1 MTMYYLTL
9 YQIITYN
16 TSYIKIKDRKNNM
29 NINILDR
36 NKNFNILLA
45 GILSITIGLGVARFA
60 FTSLL
65 PSMLDDFLTLT
76 NAGLLA
82 SINFAGYLSGA
93 IFTMFIKDINK
104 KVIYFRIG
112 IIISVLTTIVL
123 ATTTNETI
131 WFVSRII
138 AGFGSGLVLV
148 IGGAIV
154 MEKIDYENK
163 TKAMGIHFSGIG
175 IGIVICEVI
184 SQYSLLEGTWVD
196 GWKALVIY
204 AIIASLYVTR
214 ILSFDHEVKKT
225 APAHKFEFSIFTP
238 YVILIILAYFTEGV
252 GFVVQGTFLPDII
265 NSLEGLDGYG
275 SLGWLIVGLAGI
287 PSCIIWMRL
296 AHNHGSINIIM
307 VAMLVQVVAILIPAF
322 SNSIYLNLLAGALY
336 GGTFVG
342 LVALFMNLGGQI
354 SKKNPVVLMGAFT
367 ALYGLGQVVAPL
379 YSVKLIDMF
388 GNYDTTMYL
397 TAFIVIV
404 GVGLLLVAKKIEKN
418 Q

>member
-1 MTMYYLTL
+1 
-9 YQIITYN
+9 
-16 TSYIKIKDRKNNM
+16 M

-45 GILSITIGLGVARFA
+45 GILSITVGLGVARFA

-76 NAGLLA
+76 NAGLYA
-82 SINFAGYLSGA
+82 SVNFAGYLSGA
-93 IFTMFIKDINK
+93 LFTMFIKDINK
-104 KVIYFRIG
+104 KVIYFRLG
-112 IIISVLTTIVL
+112 IIISLLTTMVL
-123 ATTTNETI
+123 ATTTNEII

-154 MEKIDYENK
+154 MEKINYENK

-196 GWKALVIY
+196 GWKALTIY
-204 AIIASLYVTR
+204 GVIASLYVTR
-214 ILSFDHEVKKT
+214 ILSFDHEVKKD
-225 APAHKFEFSIFTP
+225 APVHKMSFSIFSP
-238 YVILIILAYFTEGV
+238 YVILIILAYFTEGI

-275 SLGWLIVGLAGI
+275 GLGWFLVGLAGI
-287 PSCIIWMRL
+287 PSSIIWMRL
-296 AHNHGSINIIM
+296 AHKHGSINIIM
-307 VAMLVQVVAILIPAF
+307 VAMLVQVIAILTPAF
-322 SNSIYLNLLAGALY
+322 SNHIYLNLLSGALY
-336 GGTFVG
+336 GSTFIG

-379 YSVKLIDMF
+379 YSIKLIEMF
-388 GNYDTTMYL
+388 GNYNTTLYL
-397 TAFIVIV
+397 TAFIVII
-404 GVGLLLVAKKIEKN
+404 GVLLLAIAKKIEQKTKIN
-418 Q
+418 

>member
-1 MTMYYLTL
+1 
-9 YQIITYN
+9 
-16 TSYIKIKDRKNNM
+16 M

-76 NAGLLA
+76 HAGWFA

-112 IIISVLTTIVL
+112 IILSLLTTVVL
-123 ATTTNETI
+123 ATTTNEML
-131 WFVSRII
+131 WFVSRLI

-154 MEKIDYENK
+154 MEKITYENK

-204 AIIASLYVTR
+204 AFIASLYVTR
-214 ILSFDHEVKKT
+214 ILSFDHEVKKS
-225 APAHKFEFSIFTP
+225 APSHKISFSIFTP

-265 NSLEGLDGYG
+265 NSLEGLDGFG

-287 PSCIIWMRL
+287 PSSIIWMRL
-296 AHNHGSINIIM
+296 AHNHGSINIIIL
-307 VAMLVQVVAILIPAF
+307 AMLIQVIAILIPAL
-322 SNSIYLNLLAGALY
+322 SNNIYLNLLSGGLY

-397 TAFIVIV
+397 TAFIVVV
-404 GVGLLLVAKKIEKN
+404 GVLLLLVAKKIEKRYTLD
-418 Q
+418 

>member
-1 MTMYYLTL
+1 
-9 YQIITYN
+9 
-16 TSYIKIKDRKNNM
+16 M
-29 NINILDR
+29 NIINILDR

-65 PSMLDDFLTLT
+65 PSMLDDFLTLR
-76 NAGLLA
+76 NAGLFA
-82 SINFAGYLSGA
+82 SVNFAGYLSGA

-104 KVIYFRIG
+104 KVIYFRLG
-112 IIISVLTTIVL
+112 IIISLLTTIIL
-123 ATTTNETI
+123 ATTTNEVI
-131 WFVSRII
+131 WFISRII

-154 MEKIDYENK
+154 MEKITYENK

-184 SQYSLLEGTWVD
+184 SQYSLLDGTWID
-196 GWKALVIY
+196 GWKALCIY
-204 AIIASLYVTR
+204 AFFASLYVTR
-214 ILSFDHEVKKT
+214 ILSFDHAVKKS
-225 APAHKFEFSIFTP
+225 APAHKMSFSIFTP

-296 AHNHGSINIIM
+296 AHKHGSINIII
-307 VAMLVQVVAILIPAF
+307 VAMLVQVIAILIPAF

-397 TAFIVIV
+397 TAFIVVV
-404 GVGLLLVAKKIEKN
+404 GVALLLVAKKIEKRYT
-418 Q
+418 

>member
-1 MTMYYLTL
+1 
-9 YQIITYN
+9 
-16 TSYIKIKDRKNNM
+16 M
-29 NINILDR
+29 NIINILDR

-65 PSMLDDFLTLT
+65 PSMLDDFLTLR
-76 NAGLLA
+76 NAGLFA
-82 SINFAGYLSGA
+82 SVNFAGYLSGA

-104 KVIYFRIG
+104 KVIYFRLG
-112 IIISVLTTIVL
+112 IIISLLTTIIL
-123 ATTTNETI
+123 ATTTNEVI
-131 WFVSRII
+131 WFISRII

-154 MEKIDYENK
+154 MEKITYENK

-184 SQYSLLEGTWVD
+184 SQYSLLDGTWID
-196 GWKALVIY
+196 GWKALCIY
-204 AIIASLYVTR
+204 AFFASLYVTR
-214 ILSFDHEVKKT
+214 ILSFDHAVKKS
-225 APAHKFEFSIFTP
+225 APAHKMSFSIFTP

-307 VAMLVQVVAILIPAF
+307 VAMLVQVIAILIPAF

-397 TAFIVIV
+397 TAFIVVV
-404 GVGLLLVAKKIEKN
+404 GVALLLVAKKIEKRYT
-418 Q
+418 

>member
-1 MTMYYLTL
+1 
-9 YQIITYN
+9 
-16 TSYIKIKDRKNNM
+16 M

-104 KVIYFRIG
+104 KVHYFRLG

-123 ATTTNETI
+123 ATSTNETI

-154 MEKIDYENK
+154 MEKINYENK

-184 SQYSLLEGTWVD
+184 SQYSLLEGTWID

-225 APAHKFEFSIFTP
+225 APAHKMEFSIFTP

-296 AHNHGSINIIM
+296 AHTHGSINIII
-307 VAMLVQVVAILIPAF
+307 VAMLVQVIAILIPAF
-322 SNSIYLNLLAGALY
+322 SINIYLNLLAGALY

-388 GNYDTTMYL
+388 GNYDTTLYL
-397 TAFIVIV
+397 TAFIVVV
-404 GVGLLLVAKKIEKN
+404 GVLLLLVAKKIEKRYTSN
-418 Q
+418 

>member
-1 MTMYYLTL
+1 
-9 YQIITYN
+9 
-16 TSYIKIKDRKNNM
+16 M
-29 NINILDR
+29 NIGLFDR

-65 PSMLDDFLTLT
+65 PSMLDDFLTLR
-76 NAGLLA
+76 NAGLFA
-82 SINFAGYLSGA
+82 SVNFAGYLSGA

-104 KVIYFRIG
+104 KVNYFRLG
-112 IIISVLTTIVL
+112 IVICLLTTIVL
-123 ATTTNETI
+123 ATTSNETI
-131 WFVSRII
+131 WFISRII

-175 IGIVICEVI
+175 IGIFICEVI

-196 GWKALVIY
+196 GWIALCIY
-204 AIIASLYVTR
+204 AFVASLYIMH
-214 ILSFDHEVKKT
+214 ILSFDNEVKKT
-225 APAHKFEFSIFTP
+225 APAHKMSFSIFTP

-296 AHNHGSINIIM
+296 AHKYGSINIIII
-307 VAMLVQVVAILIPAF
+307 AMLVQVIAILIPAF
-322 SNSIYLNLLAGALY
+322 SNNIYLNLISGALY

-379 YSVKLIDMF
+379 YSIKLIDMF

-397 TAFIVIV
+397 TAFIVVI
-404 GVGLLLVAKKIEKN
+404 GVLLLFVAKKIEKRYTTE
-418 Q
+418 

>member
-1 MTMYYLTL
+1 
-9 YQIITYN
+9 
-16 TSYIKIKDRKNNM
+16 M
-29 NINILDR
+29 NIGLFDR

-65 PSMLDDFLTLT
+65 PSMLDDFLTLR
-76 NAGLLA
+76 NAGLFA
-82 SINFAGYLSGA
+82 SVNFAGYLSGA

-104 KVIYFRIG
+104 KVNYFRLG
-112 IIISVLTTIVL
+112 IVICLLTTIVL
-123 ATTTNETI
+123 AITTNETI
-131 WFVSRII
+131 WFISRII

-175 IGIVICEVI
+175 IGIFICEVI

-196 GWKALVIY
+196 GWIALCIY
-204 AIIASLYVTR
+204 AFVVSLYIMH
-214 ILSFDHEVKKT
+214 ILSFDNEVKKN
-225 APAHKFEFSIFTP
+225 ASSHKMSFSIFTP

-296 AHNHGSINIIM
+296 AHKHGSINIIII
-307 VAMLVQVVAILIPAF
+307 AMLVQVIAILIPAF
-322 SNSIYLNLLAGALY
+322 SNNIYLNLISGALY

-379 YSVKLIDMF
+379 YSIKLIDMF

-397 TAFIVIV
+397 TAFIVVI
-404 GVGLLLVAKKIEKN
+404 GVLLLFVAKKIEKRYTTE
-418 Q
+418 

>member
-1 MTMYYLTL
+1 
-9 YQIITYN
+9 
-16 TSYIKIKDRKNNM
+16 M

-76 NAGLLA
+76 NAGLFA
-82 SINFAGYLSGA
+82 SVNFAGYLSGA

-104 KVIYFRIG
+104 KVIYFRLG
-112 IIISVLTTIVL
+112 IIISLLTTIVL
-123 ATTTNETI
+123 ATTTNEVI
-131 WFVSRII
+131 WFTSRII

-154 MEKIDYENK
+154 MEKINYENK

-196 GWKALVIY
+196 GWKALCIY
-204 AIIASLYVTR
+204 AFFAALYVTR

-225 APAHKFEFSIFTP
+225 APTHKMSFSIFTP
-238 YVILIILAYFTEGV
+238 YVILIILAYFAEGV

-265 NSLEGLDGYG
+265 NSLEGLDGFG

-287 PSCIIWMRL
+287 PSSIIWMRL
-296 AHNHGSINIIM
+296 AHTHGSINIIIL
-307 VAMLVQVVAILIPAF
+307 AMLIQVIAILIPSF
-322 SNSIYLNLLAGALY
+322 SNNIYLNLLSGGLY

-367 ALYGLGQVVAPL
+367 AFYGLGQVVAPL
-379 YSVKLIDMF
+379 YSIKLIDIF
-388 GNYDTTMYL
+388 GNYDTTLYL
-397 TAFIVIV
+397 TALIVVV
-404 GVGLLLVAKKIEKN
+404 GVLLLLIAKKIEKKIEVN
-418 Q
+418 

>member
-1 MTMYYLTL
+1 
-9 YQIITYN
+9 
-16 TSYIKIKDRKNNM
+16 M

-76 NAGLLA
+76 NAGWFA

-112 IIISVLTTIVL
+112 IILSLLTTVVL
-123 ATTTNETI
+123 ATTTNEI
-131 WFVSRII
+131 LWFVSRLI

-154 MEKIDYENK
+154 MEKITYENK

-175 IGIVICEVI
+175 IGIVICELI

-196 GWKALVIY
+196 GWKALIIY
-204 AIIASLYVTR
+204 AFIASLYVTR
-214 ILSFDHEVKKT
+214 ILSFDHEVKKS
-225 APAHKFEFSIFTP
+225 APAHKMEFSIFTP

-265 NSLEGLDGYG
+265 NSLDGLDGYG

-287 PSCIIWMRL
+287 PSSIIWMRL

-307 VAMLVQVVAILIPAF
+307 LAMLVQVIAILIPAF

-342 LVALFMNLGGQI
+342 LVALFMNLGGHI

-397 TAFIVIV
+397 TAFIVVV
-404 GVGLLLVAKKIEKN
+404 GVLLLVVAKKIEKRSLN
-418 Q
+418 

>member
-1 MTMYYLTL
+1 
-9 YQIITYN
+9 
-16 TSYIKIKDRKNNM
+16 M

-104 KVIYFRIG
+104 KVHYFRLG

-131 WFVSRII
+131 WFISRII
-138 AGFGSGLVLV
+138 AGFGSGLVFV

-154 MEKIDYENK
+154 MEKINYENK

-184 SQYSLLEGTWVD
+184 SQYSLLEGTWID

-214 ILSFDHEVKKT
+214 ILSFDHAVKKT
-225 APAHKFEFSIFTP
+225 APAHKMEFSIFTP

-296 AHNHGSINIIM
+296 AHTHGSINIII
-307 VAMLVQVVAILIPAF
+307 VAMLIQVIAILIPAF
-322 SNSIYLNLLAGALY
+322 SINIYLNLLAGALY

-367 ALYGLGQVVAPL
+367 ALYGVGQVVAPL

-388 GNYDTTMYL
+388 GNYDTTLYL
-397 TAFIVIV
+397 TAFIVVV
-404 GVGLLLVAKKIEKN
+404 GVLLLLVAKKIEKRYTSN
-418 Q
+418 

>member
-1 MTMYYLTL
+1 
-9 YQIITYN
+9 
-16 TSYIKIKDRKNNM
+16 M
-29 NINILDR
+29 NIINILDR

-65 PSMLDDFLTLT
+65 PSMLDDFLTLR
-76 NAGLLA
+76 NAGLFA
-82 SINFAGYLSGA
+82 SVNFAGYLSGA

-104 KVIYFRIG
+104 KVIYFRLG
-112 IIISVLTTIVL
+112 IIISLLTTIIL
-123 ATTTNETI
+123 ATTTNEVI
-131 WFVSRII
+131 WFISRII

-154 MEKIDYENK
+154 MEKITYENK

-184 SQYSLLEGTWVD
+184 SQYSLLDGTWID
-196 GWKALVIY
+196 GWKALCIY
-204 AIIASLYVTR
+204 AFFASLYVTR
-214 ILSFDHEVKKT
+214 ILSFDHAVKKS
-225 APAHKFEFSIFTP
+225 APAHKMSFSIFTP

-296 AHNHGSINIIM
+296 AHKHGSINIII
-307 VAMLVQVVAILIPAF
+307 VAMLVQVIAILIPAF
-322 SNSIYLNLLAGALY
+322 SNNMYLNLLSGALY

-354 SKKNPVVLMGAFT
+354 SQKNPVVLMGAFT

-379 YSVKLIDMF
+379 YSIKLIDMF
-388 GNYDTTMYL
+388 GNYDTTLYL
-397 TAFIVIV
+397 TAFIVVV
-404 GVGLLLVAKKIEKN
+404 GVLLLVVAKKIEN
-418 Q
+418 RYTSN

>member
-1 MTMYYLTL
+1 
-9 YQIITYN
+9 
-16 TSYIKIKDRKNNM
+16 M

-65 PSMLDDFLTLT
+65 PSMLDDFLTLQ
-76 NAGLLA
+76 NAGILA

-93 IFTMFIKDINK
+93 IFTMFIKDINT

-112 IIISVLTTIVL
+112 IIVSLLTTIVL
-123 ATTTNETI
+123 ATTTNESL
-131 WFVSRII
+131 WFISRII

-154 MEKIDYENK
+154 MEKISYENK

-175 IGIVICEVI
+175 IGIFICEVI

-196 GWKALVIY
+196 GWKALCIY
-204 AIIASLYVTR
+204 AFFASLYVTR

-225 APAHKFEFSIFTP
+225 APAHKMSFSIFTP

-265 NSLEGLDGYG
+265 NSL
-275 SLGWLIVGLAGI
+275 
-287 PSCIIWMRL
+287 
-296 AHNHGSINIIM
+296 
-307 VAMLVQVVAILIPAF
+307 
-322 SNSIYLNLLAGALY
+322 
-336 GGTFVG
+336 
-342 LVALFMNLGGQI
+342 
-354 SKKNPVVLMGAFT
+354 KVLM
-367 ALYGLGQVVAPL
+367 
-379 YSVKLIDMF
+379 DME
-388 GNYDTTMYL
+388 
-397 TAFIVIV
+397 V
-404 GVGLLLVAKKIEKN
+404 
-418 Q
+418 